1 MYLKLIL
8 TPLITLFFIA
18 CAGLTPSM
26 PEPSVSIN
34 GFNVVPS
41 AGITPRFEIQMRII
55 NTSRETLNIEGIVY
69 TVELQG
75 NEVLTGVAK
84 DIPSIAPYSE
94 GNVSVAGSPDLFG
107 SFGLIKDMMNKK
119 SGTMEYEVDVAIDI
133 GSSYPIIHSTK
144 SGEFSLSNTVKK

>member
-8 TPLITLFFIA
+8 TPFIILFFIA
-18 CAGLTPSM
+18 CAGLTPSV

-34 GFNVVPS
+34 GFNVLPS
-41 AGITPRFEIQMRII
+41 SGVSPRFEIQMRII
-55 NTSRETLNIEGIVY
+55 NTSRETLNIDGIVY
-69 TVELQG
+69 TVEIQG

-107 SFGLIKDMMNKK
+107 SLGLFKDMMSQK
-119 SGTMEYEVDVAIDI
+119 SEKMVYEVDVAIDV

-144 SGEFSLSNTVKK
+144 KGEFSLSEAMKK

>member
-1 MYLKLIL
+1 MKHLLS
-8 TPLITLFFIA
+8 LITIILFLG
-18 CAGLTPSM
+18 CAGLTPSI

-41 AGITPRFEIQMRII
+41 NGIAPRFEIQMRII

-75 NEVLTGVAK
+75 NEILTGVAK
-84 DIPSIAPYSE
+84 DISSIAPYSE
-94 GNVSVAGSPDLFG
+94 GNVSVVGSPDLFG
-107 SFGLIKDMMNKK
+107 SFGLIKDMMNQK
-119 SGTMEYEVDVAIDI
+119 SEKIEYEVDVAIDV

-144 SGEFSLSNTVKK
+144 KGEFSLLDTVEK

>member
-8 TPLITLFFIA
+8 TPLVALFFVA

-41 AGITPRFEIQMRII
+41 AGVTPRFEIQMRII
-55 NTSRETLNIEGIVY
+55 NTSRETLDVEGIVY

-75 NEVLTGVAK
+75 NEVLTGVSK

-94 GNVSVAGSPDLFG
+94 GNVSVSGSPDLFG

>member
-8 TPLITLFFIA
+8 TPFIVVFFIA
-18 CAGLTPSM
+18 CAGLSPSV

-34 GFNVVPS
+34 GFNIVPS
-41 AGITPRFEIQMRII
+41 VGISPHFEIQMRII

-107 SFGLIKDMMNKK
+107 SFGLIKDMMSQK
-119 SGTMEYEVDVAIDI
+119 SGKVEYEVDVAIDI

-144 SGEFSLSNTVKK
+144 SGEFSLSDTVKK